1 MSNIEN
7 TRPDFNRRYSKN
19 GTSFGGLFSSIG
31 VTISDSGDFTISK
44 YFMGLPTILYQG
56 SISDVVSMDLV
67 SAARA
72 EHVYFHARIE
82 VRDGRAYELPMPMLD
97 LSRPGAF
104 EELRNRVGLR
114 GTYSTVEGGLPRW
127 GFLTASG
134 TATA

>member
-1 MSNIEN
+1 MSKFEN
-7 TRPDFNRRYSKN
+7 TSSDFNRRYSTN

-44 YFMGLPTILYQG
+44 SFLGLPTVLYQG
-56 SISDVVSMDLV
+56 SISDIVSMDLV

-82 VRDGRAYELPMPMLD
+82 FRDGRAYELPMPMLD
-97 LSRPGAF
+97 LTSPGAF

-114 GTYSTVEGGLPRW
+114 GTYSMVEGGLPRW
-127 GFLTASG
+127 GLMTASG
-134 TATA
+134 AATA